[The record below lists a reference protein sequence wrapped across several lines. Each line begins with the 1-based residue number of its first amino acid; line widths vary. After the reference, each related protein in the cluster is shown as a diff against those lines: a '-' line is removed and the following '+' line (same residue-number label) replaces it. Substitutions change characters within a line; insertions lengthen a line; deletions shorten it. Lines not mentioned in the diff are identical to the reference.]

1 MHRRLVGVQL
11 DEVPALAVIPDDDRG
26 DGRTVN
32 DCSVSADGETLLVRG
47 ERLGVALVEGHLLG
61 LLEQADLFGQM
72 DRNRAFDQLIADMMD
87 AVDYLS
93 RK

>member
-1 MHRRLVGVQL
+1 MGRVILLHNI
-11 DEVPALAVIPDDDRG
+11 PAK
-26 DGRTVN
+26 
-32 DCSVSADGETLLVRG
+32 
-47 ERLGVALVEGHLLG
+47 ALVLSIRLIKVVSYCRQSCALNVAI